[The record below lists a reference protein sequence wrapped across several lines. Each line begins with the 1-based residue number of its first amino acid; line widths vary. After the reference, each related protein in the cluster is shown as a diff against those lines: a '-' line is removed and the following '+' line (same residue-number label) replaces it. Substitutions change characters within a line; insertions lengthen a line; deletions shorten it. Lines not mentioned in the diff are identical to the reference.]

1 MSSPVIPQQAATLRL
16 SVITSTLNSET
27 HIGQLISDLEQQT
40 DRDFEWVVADGG
52 SQDATVDVIR
62 SRFPHAIISQQPD
75 FGIYDAINRGIRTAS
90 GDYYLVI
97 GSDDRLAPD
106 AIARYRA
113 EARASDADIVTASVI
128 MAGKV
133 VTARPGQ
140 QALHGIRAFVS
151 GHSVGALIRRQLH
164 QRVGYYSGRFP
175 ICADHL
181 FFQRAAR
188 AGARIH
194 ISDFVAGEFTLD
206 GLSGTDVAGIL
217 CENYRIGLMSGGN
230 RLLLTAL
237 LLLRLLKNFKR
248 L

>member
-1 MSSPVIPQQAATLRL
+1 MSSAVTTGNAPALRL
-16 SVITSTLNSET
+16 SVVTSTLNSEAL
-27 HIGQLISDLEQQT
+27 IGQLISDLEAQT
-40 DRDFEWVVADGG
+40 DRDFEWVIADGG
-52 SQDATVDVIR
+52 SRDATVALVR
-62 SRFPHAIISQQPD
+62 ARFPEAVISQQSD
-75 FGIYDAINRGIRTAS
+75 FGIYDAINRGIRAAS

-106 AIARYRA
+106 AVARYRA
-113 EARASDADIVTASVI
+113 AANESGADIVTASVI

-133 VTARPGQ
+133 ITALPGQ

-164 QRVGYYSGRFP
+164 ERVGYYSGRFP

-181 FFQRAAR
+181 FFQRAAK

-194 ISDFVAGEFTLD
+194 ISDFVAGEFTLA
-206 GLSGTDVAGIL
+206 GLSGTDVAGII
-217 CENYRIGLMSGGN
+217 CENYRIGLISGGN
-230 RLLLTAL
+230 RLLLTGL
-237 LLLRLLKNFKR
+237 LLLRLLKNFSR